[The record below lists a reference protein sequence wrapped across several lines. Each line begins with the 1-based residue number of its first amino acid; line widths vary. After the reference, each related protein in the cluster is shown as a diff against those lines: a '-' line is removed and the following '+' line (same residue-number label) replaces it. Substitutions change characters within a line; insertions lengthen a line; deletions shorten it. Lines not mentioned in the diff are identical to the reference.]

1 MPEDQMEKIKNI
13 IEESNS
19 FALILK
25 EKPEDHELIAREA
38 IKNFLKNKGKTVYYM
53 PDNPEEFVN
62 KWSSI
67 LTDKWNHSFSGSI
80 SIHIPKGQTKIK
92 EINYE
97 DTGDALDLNIVTEN
111 GEINPQ
117 EIIFEPKTTAIDAVF
132 CFGVTDLSDI
142 EKFKNLKKKIALPG
156 KEKIVFISHGEETC
170 TQKLLEIMRLIDSG
184 PVDSKTATLLFAVL
198 VAERMCSFQQSREKT
213 METEKE
219 LMRFGADKKNVN
231 EIIMESLS
239 LDQLPII

>member
-1 MPEDQMEKIKNI
+1 MEKIKNI
-13 IEESNS
+13 IEESDS

-38 IKNFLKNKGKTVYYM
+38 IKNFLKNKGKAVYYM
-53 PDNPEEFVN
+53 PDNPEEFIN
-62 KWSSI
+62 KWSPI
-67 LTDKWNHSFSGSI
+67 LIDPGNHSFSSSI

-97 DTGDALDLNIVTEN
+97 DTDDALDLNIITEN
-111 GEINPQ
+111 GELNPE
-117 EIIFEPKTTAIDAVF
+117 EIILEPKTTAIDAVF
-132 CFGVTDLSDI
+132 CFGVTDLSGI
-142 EKFKNLKKKIALPG
+142 EKLKNLKKKIVLPG
-156 KEKIVFISHGEETC
+156 KEKIVFISHSEETC
-170 TQKLLEIMRLIDSG
+170 AQKILEIMRLIDSS
-184 PVDSKTATLLFAVL
+184 PLDTKIATLLFAVL

-213 METEKE
+213 METERE